1 MDVINFIGTSINV
14 EILELDYTDYD
25 YILKDIDALN
35 VSLEE
40 YFFLE
45 DFKPRLKALNISKK
59 SKFSGLIIDNKSWIE
74 FRRPGRRRKKYLLFD
89 ELNYMMFSTFPYC
102 EESIISSA
110 KKSEDKCI
118 VIVLEKGKGCAKKY
132 KFPDKVKDLG
142 KIELRI
148 TAFNGLK
155 ICYGIDTTY
164 DFFSAEGDSLSTS
177 IEVKVV
183 R

>member
-74 FRRPGRRRKKYLLFD
+74 FRRPGKRRKKYLF
-89 ELNYMMFSTFPYC
+89 C
-102 EESIISSA
+102 
-110 KKSEDKCI
+110 
-118 VIVLEKGKGCAKKY
+118 
-132 KFPDKVKDLG
+132 
-142 KIELRI
+142 
-148 TAFNGLK
+148 
-155 ICYGIDTTY
+155 
-164 DFFSAEGDSLSTS
+164 
-177 IEVKVV
+177 
-183 R
+183 